1 MVKKIK
7 FPQFNSY
14 TLEGDSITWE
24 KEGFTLIARLQYD
37 TDTKP
42 MQYECY
48 SPLKIKQWKNDG
60 WFYVGVIVS
69 IVKNG
74 VVLDT
79 HACSLWGVEC
89 NYNKT
94 SNKYLA
100 TVAKDMESEV
110 IEIGKREVER
120 MIKALQTVTC

>member
-14 TLEGDSITWE
+14 ALEGDSITWE

-48 SPLKIKQWKNDG
+48 SPLKIKQWKNDE

-69 IVKNG
+69 ISKNG
-74 VVLDT
+74 VMLDDS
-79 HACSLWGVEC
+79 AVSLWGVEC

-100 TVAKDMESEV
+100 NVAVDMEDEV
-110 IEIGKREVER
+110 VEVGKREVER
-120 MIKALQTVTC
+120 MVKALQTVTS

>member
-14 TLEGDSITWE
+14 ALEGDSITWE
-24 KEGFTLIARLQYD
+24 KEGFTLIALLQYD

-74 VVLDT
+74 VMLDT